1 MRSAALTLSLL
12 LATLPA
18 SAADMRSIDV
28 TFDGTVYKLR
38 SVVWFSTGIDETYAV
53 FSRWDYST
61 RFSSA
66 VAEARDTEIDGTPG
80 YYVVNRGCILFFC
93 KSLTR
98 EGRVE
103 REPNHQMRAFAD
115 PEKSDFR
122 QADEVWEFSE
132 EAGGTRVVYRL
143 TMEPGFW
150 VPPAIGPWMIKRKLL
165 KDGAS
170 AIDRIEEVAR
180 EYAAKPGLDLD

>member
-1 MRSAALTLSLL
+1 MHRLALVVALFLV
-12 LATLPA
+12 A
-18 SAADMRSIDV
+18 SATTAADLRSIDV
-28 TFDGTVYKLR
+28 SYDGTRYEFE
-38 SVVWFSTGIDETYAV
+38 SVVWFSTGIDETYTV

-66 VAEARDTEIDGTPG
+66 VVEARDTEIDGQSG
-80 YYVVNRGCILFFC
+80 YYVVNRGCVLFFC
-93 KSLTR
+93 KTLKR

-103 REPNHQMRAFAD
+103 RETNRVLRSYAD

-132 EAGGTRVVYRL
+132 VENGTQVIYRL
-143 TMEPGFW
+143 TMEPAFW
-150 VPPAIGPWMIKRKLL
+150 VPPAIGPWMIKRKLR
-165 KDGAS
+165 KDAGE

-180 EYAAKPGLDLD
+180 QVADSDVIY

>member
-1 MRSAALTLSLL
+1 MTRVALVVALLIATSA
-12 LATLPA
+12 A
-18 SAADMRSIDV
+18 SAADLRSIDV
-28 TFDGTVYKLR
+28 TYDGKLYEFE
-38 SVVWFSTGIDETYAV
+38 SIVWFGTGIDETFEV

-66 VAEARDTEIDGTPG
+66 VVEARDTEIDGQSG
-80 YYVVNRGCILFFC
+80 YYVVNRGCVLFFC
-93 KSLTR
+93 KTLKR

-103 REPNHQMRAFAD
+103 RELNKVMRAYAD

-122 QADEVWEFSE
+122 RADEVWEFSE
-132 EAGGTRVVYRL
+132 EAGGTRVIYRL

-150 VPPAIGPWMIKRKLL
+150 VPPAIGPWMIKRKLRNE
-165 KDGAS
+165 GGE

-180 EYAAKPGLDLD
+180 QVADSDVVF

>member
-1 MRSAALTLSLL
+1 MRRAPLAAALL
-12 LATLPA
+12 LATSVTL
-18 SAADMRSIDV
+18 AADLLSIDV
-28 TFDGTVYKLR
+28 VYDGKTYEFE
-38 SVVWFSTGIDETYAV
+38 SVVLFGTGIEETYYV

-66 VAEARDTEIDGTPG
+66 VAEARDTEIDGQPG
-80 YYVVNRGCILFFC
+80 YYVVNRGCVLFFC
-93 KSLTR
+93 KTITR

-103 REPNHQMRAFAD
+103 REHNKVMRAFAD

-132 EAGGTRVVYRL
+132 VDGGTRVIYRL

-150 VPPAIGPWMIKRKLL
+150 VPPAIGPWMIQRKLR
-165 KDGAS
+165 KEGGT

-180 EYAAKPGLDLD
+180 EVAESDIVF